1 MHPHLMTAS
10 NSHPLESQRPRPHPF
25 HFEMQLQSQLQLFN
39 FLNSNSSTAFKHY
52 AHPVKRE
59 HESTHLVSPMDT
71 PLVSHNPNFYSQMSQ
86 LGGNPFGISMG
97 HSLPWDQAFE
107 FASLE
112 QTPQLSF
119 DASVPRSDSETSSI
133 FASAPAFVDK
143 GVSECASSNARISNK
158 KARKSANK
166 TARPSATT
174 TVAAATATTSQHS
187 SSSSSSLPR
196 FRATELE
203 LQVLSTE
210 FDQNP
215 FPTCADRQRIA
226 ATLGM
231 NTRQVQFWFQNRR
244 AHAKARGQ
252 VLSKAKA

>member
-1 MHPHLMTAS
+1 MTAS
-10 NSHPLESQRPRPHPF
+10 NNRLGHSLESQRPQPNPL
-25 HFEMQLQSQLQLFN
+25 HFEMQLQSQLHLFN
-39 FLNSNSSTAFKHY
+39 FLNSNSSTTFKHFSQP
-52 AHPVKRE
+52 PVKRE

-71 PLVSHNPNFYSQMSQ
+71 PLVSHNPNFYSQMPY
-86 LGGNPFGISMG
+86 LGGNPIGMSMG
-97 HSLPWDQAFE
+97 HSLPWDHALE
-107 FASLE
+107 FSSLE

-133 FASAPAFVDK
+133 FASAAAFVDK
-143 GVSECASSNARISNK
+143 GVSECASTNARISNK

-166 TARPSATT
+166 TARPSA
-174 TVAAATATTSQHS
+174 ATTTSQH

-226 ATLGM
+226 TTLGM
-231 NTRQVQFWFQNRR
+231 NTRQVQFW
-244 AHAKARGQ
+244 
-252 VLSKAKA
+252 

>member
-10 NSHPLESQRPRPHPF
+10 NNLLGHPLESQRPQPHPL

-52 AHPVKRE
+52 IQPPVKRE
-59 HESTHLVSPMDT
+59 HESTHLVSPVDT
-71 PLVSHNPNFYSQMSQ
+71 PLVSHNPNFYSQMSY
-86 LGGNPFGISMG
+86 LGSNPIGMSMG
-97 HSLPWDQAFE
+97 HSLPWDQALE

-133 FASAPAFVDK
+133 CASAPAFVDK
-143 GVSECASSNARISNK
+143 GVSECASTSARISNK
-158 KARKSANK
+158 KARK
-166 TARPSATT
+166 TARPSAATT
-174 TVAAATATTSQHS
+174 TAAASTSQHV

-226 ATLGM
+226 TTLGM

>member
-1 MHPHLMTAS
+1 MTAS
-10 NSHPLESQRPRPHPF
+10 NNLLGHPLESQRPQPHPL

-39 FLNSNSSTAFKHY
+39 FLNSNSSTAFKHFSRP
-52 AHPVKRE
+52 PVKRE
-59 HESTHLVSPMDT
+59 HESTHLVSPVDT
-71 PLVSHNPNFYSQMSQ
+71 PLVSHNPNFYSHMSY
-86 LGGNPFGISMG
+86 LGSNPIGMSMG
-97 HSLPWDQAFE
+97 HSLPWDHALE

-133 FASAPAFVDK
+133 FASAPTFVDK
-143 GVSECASSNARISNK
+143 GVSECASNKARISNK

-174 TVAAATATTSQHS
+174 TAAATTTTTSQHSS

-231 NTRQVQFWFQNRR
+231 NTRQVQFW
-244 AHAKARGQ
+244 
-252 VLSKAKA
+252 